1 MDFNVYYNFYKL
13 ERTFATLMRSASS
26 HHSLFI
32 IGHTLSLPFSS
43 TEEMMDNESGESMK
57 KEVIGTA
64 PGLKATRTQGH
75 RSKGHRQKATGQKA
89 TRTEGHG
96 TKGHCT
102 QGRI

>member
-1 MDFNVYYNFYKL
+1 MLHHVCGI
-13 ERTFATLMRSASS
+13 SS
-26 HHSLFI
+26 RLLFVNLVPI
-32 IGHTLSLPFSS
+32 SQIPTHLFLSLPFSS